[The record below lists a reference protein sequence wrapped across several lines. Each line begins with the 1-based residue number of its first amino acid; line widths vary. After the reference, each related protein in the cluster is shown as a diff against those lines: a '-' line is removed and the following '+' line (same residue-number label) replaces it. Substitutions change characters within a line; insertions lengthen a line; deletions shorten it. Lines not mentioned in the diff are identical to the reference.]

1 MIKGRFVGCI
11 SHFTTR
17 FLWKIR
23 EEDMSHPV
31 QTLVSLKSESP
42 PAYSPLDIHKVLFYW
57 RLPKCIL
64 SNMQSWRIA
73 ASVLFCRPPMHTKRL
88 SGSSYHPEHF
98 RKAKRENQK
107 WIGRRSFGAPIGEF
121 YISKRCHSY
130 KHFISRVTI
139 IVEKP
144 GVSLRQWV

>member
-42 PAYSPLDIHKVLFYW
+42 PAYSPTLDIHKTLFY
-57 RLPKCIL
+57 
-64 SNMQSWRIA
+64 
-73 ASVLFCRPPMHTKRL
+73 
-88 SGSSYHPEHF
+88 
-98 RKAKRENQK
+98 
-107 WIGRRSFGAPIGEF
+107 
-121 YISKRCHSY
+121 
-130 KHFISRVTI
+130 
-139 IVEKP
+139 
-144 GVSLRQWV
+144 